1 MEKQIKLERK
11 KPIKVDK
18 VVNPENQHKKE
29 KREKE
34 ETNRE

>member
-11 KPIKVDK
+11 KPIKVDH
-18 VVNPENQHKKE
+18 VVNSENLIKKE

-34 ETNRE
+34 ETNKE

>member
-11 KPIKVDK
+11 KPIKVER
-18 VVNPENQHKKE
+18 VVNYENQQKKE

-34 ETNRE
+34 ETNAE

>member
-11 KPIKVDK
+11 KPIKVER
-18 VVNPENQHKKE
+18 VVNSENQRKKE

-34 ETNRE
+34 ETNAE